1 MLVWMTL
8 AAGIAVCLLA
18 TLAVVR
24 VDRRWRR
31 HHLRCSRCRS
41 TWYGAQKFCDGCGAQ
56 GEIYDW
62 RAEPHGAAHDRQGRP
77 GTGPGPDVSDPGTAA
92 PRQRPAVDYTDRV
105 WSAPAA
111 TAPRPAPDRSD
122 EVAGRR

>member
-8 AAGIAVCLLA
+8 AAGIVACLLGS
-18 TLAVVR
+18 LAAVR

-31 HHLRCSRCRS
+31 RHLQCSRCRS

-56 GEIYDW
+56 GEVYDW
-62 RAEPHGAAHDRQGRP
+62 RAGQPGAPAEDLD
-77 GTGPGPDVSDPGTAA
+77 TGPVPVGPDPGTTAV

-105 WSAPAA
+105 WSAPA
-111 TAPRPAPDRSD
+111 PRPVPGWSD

>member
-8 AAGIAVCLLA
+8 AAGIAACLLGS
-18 TLAVVR
+18 LAVVR

-31 HHLRCSRCRS
+31 RHLQCSRCRS
-41 TWYGAQKFCDGCGAQ
+41 TWYGAQKLCDGCGGQ
-56 GEIYDW
+56 GEVYDW
-62 RAEPHGAAHDRQGRP
+62 RAEPPGTPAHDRD
-77 GTGPGPDVSDPGTAA
+77 TGSDPLDPGHGTAV
-92 PRQRPAVDYTDRV
+92 PRQRPAVDYSDRV

-111 TAPRPAPDRSD
+111 PAPRPVPGRSD